1 MPKTLLLILF
11 AFSALAVFQTYIF
24 YPFLMRF
31 LSFCCKKKHSTIA
44 LNNFP
49 TIAILM
55 AAYNEEA
62 VIEEKLNSIFT
73 TDYPLDKIQ
82 VYIGSDNSSD
92 ATNLIVSKFQKQFK
106 GLHLFAYEERQ
117 GKIKIMNALAN
128 EAQADWLVF
137 TDANVFFTPSTLPE
151 LVKWQ
156 NNSEIAMI
164 CGHIQKLKNGQK
176 GASEAEVLYMNT
188 ENDLKINETQ
198 VFGFC
203 LGAEG
208 GCFAIRKAFFEP
220 VPASF
225 SVDDFYTTLS
235 VIQQKGKMVYAN
247 KAICYEDTTGS
258 TSIEFKRKARI
269 QKGNLQ
275 NLLHFKNLVWNPFSS
290 VAFALWSHKIL
301 RWFTPFLLI
310 INAISSFALS
320 CYFELAWIFAIP
332 TILFFAFPLIF
343 KLLRLLGIKMGII
356 TAFNHFVMMNYALMK
371 GFYDFLFGPKTSIW
385 ERTQRKI

>member
-11 AFSALAVFQTYIF
+11 AFSAFAVFQTYIF

-31 LSFCCKKKHSTIA
+31 LSFCCKKKHPTHV
-44 LNNFP
+44 LNDFP

-62 VIEEKLNSIFT
+62 VIEEKLNSIFA
-73 TDYPLDKIQ
+73 TDYPLDKVQ

-92 ATNLIVSKFQKQFK
+92 ATNSIISKFQKQFA

-117 GKIKIMNALAN
+117 GKIKIMNALATQT
-128 EAQADWLVF
+128 QADWLVF
-137 TDANVFFTPSTLPE
+137 TDANVFFTPSTLSE
-151 LVKWQ
+151 LMPWHSQPKT
-156 NNSEIAMI
+156 AMV
-164 CGHIQKLKNGQK
+164 CGHIQKLKSGQK
-176 GASEAEVLYMNT
+176 GTSEAEVLYMNT
-188 ENDLKINETQ
+188 ENNLKINETQ

-208 GCFAIRKAFFEP
+208 GCFAIRKTFFEP

-235 VIQQKGKMVYAN
+235 VIKQKGEIAYAQ
-247 KAICYEDTTGS
+247 KAICYEDTTGN
-258 TSIEFKRKARI
+258 TAIEFKRKARI

-275 NLLHFKNLVWNPFSS
+275 NLFHFSSLVWNPFSTA
-290 VAFALWSHKIL
+290 AFALWSHKIL

-320 CYFELAWIFAIP
+320 CYIEFAWIFAIP

-343 KLLRLLGIKMGII
+343 KLLHLLGIKMGII